1 MRTLEQWAGLTMKQK
16 TVLFHRR
23 FTNKRIA
30 VTSLRRL
37 YLKHKIRRKRVRQ
50 EKCIPENVRLNYA
63 QRCLSVLQQL
73 DHAHDTEQT
82 VVYLDEVNFTKR
94 SLSVREWS
102 NRNTNLTIDQEDVYT
117 GYRSVISTMTEQGGM
132 LHMRIQS
139 SAVDSDDFI
148 AYLKQ
153 LRRKIPD
160 RPIALFMD
168 NLAVHR
174 AIKVKEW
181 YQTLNI
187 TTIMNVSYSP
197 AFNPIESVFSKVK
210 ALFNRRRLNNLV
222 NRTGFNFDN
231 EIKAAF
237 RQVKADHCGA
247 CVRKSRFLLT
257 RAAHAPNPAPM

>member
-117 GYRSVISTMTEQGGM
+117 GYRSVISTMTE
-132 LHMRIQS
+132 
-139 SAVDSDDFI
+139 
-148 AYLKQ
+148 
-153 LRRKIPD
+153 
-160 RPIALFMD
+160 
-168 NLAVHR
+168 
-174 AIKVKEW
+174 
-181 YQTLNI
+181 
-187 TTIMNVSYSP
+187 
-197 AFNPIESVFSKVK
+197 
-210 ALFNRRRLNNLV
+210 
-222 NRTGFNFDN
+222 
-231 EIKAAF
+231 
-237 RQVKADHCGA
+237 
-247 CVRKSRFLLT
+247 
-257 RAAHAPNPAPM
+257 